1 MPRALWKGAISFS
14 LVHIPVQLFSATRS
28 HELDL
33 DMLDKRN
40 FSPVGYKR
48 FNKSTGKTVEWGD
61 IVKGYQ
67 YQKGEYVVLTEGDFR
82 KANVEKTQTVDI
94 HAFVEREAVPP
105 YYFETPYYVL
115 PDRNGG
121 KVYALLR
128 DALAK
133 SKRIAIASVVIRTRQ
148 HLCALYPVDEVIML
162 DTLRYASEVAEV
174 PKIKANGSARA
185 ASATAREVQ
194 MALKLIDEMS
204 EPWKP
209 ERYHDTYR
217 DDLMKRIRDK
227 IESGETH
234 ALTPVRA
241 ARAAPG
247 TKVTDLMGLLKE
259 SLEQSKQPASA
270 ASSTRRRSSYSRR
283 RASRTRGRRRAA

>member
-33 DMLDKRN
+33 DMLDKRD

-48 FNKSTGKTVEWGD
+48 VNKATGKDVAWGD

-94 HAFVEREAVPP
+94 HAFVERTAVAP
-105 YYFETPYYVL
+105 YHYETPYYLL
-115 PDRNGG
+115 PDRNGA

-162 DTLRYASEVAEV
+162 DTLRYASELAEV
-174 PKIKANGSARA
+174 PKTKANGTGRG

-204 EPWKP
+204 APWKP

-217 DDLMKRIRDK
+217 DDLMKRIQEK
-227 IESGETH
+227 IKSGETH
-234 ALTPVRA
+234 ELTTVRA
-241 ARAAPG
+241 PRAAPG
-247 TKVTDLMGLLKE
+247 GKVADLMGLLKE
-259 SLEQSKQPASA
+259 SLEQTRQPAGTSGA
-270 ASSTRRRSSYSRR
+270 ARRSSYSRR